1 MFQPAGTTDQSRENK
16 EIVRQLV
23 EKVLGQGHLELL
35 PDLVADEY
43 IGHLTSGDLYGPGG
57 MRVEV
62 STYRRAFPDL
72 TVTVDELL
80 VEGDKVARRFT
91 LRGTHRGAFLGVPAS
106 GQTVMLRGIAI
117 DRLSGGQLV
126 ESWIQ
131 IDDLPR

>member
-1 MFQPAGTTDQSRENK
+1 
-16 EIVRQLV
+16 
-23 EKVLGQGHLELL
+23 
-35 PDLVADEY
+35 
-43 IGHLTSGDLYGPGG
+43 
-57 MRVEV
+57 
-62 STYRRAFPDL
+62 
-72 TVTVDELL
+72 
-80 VEGDKVARRFT
+80 VARRFT